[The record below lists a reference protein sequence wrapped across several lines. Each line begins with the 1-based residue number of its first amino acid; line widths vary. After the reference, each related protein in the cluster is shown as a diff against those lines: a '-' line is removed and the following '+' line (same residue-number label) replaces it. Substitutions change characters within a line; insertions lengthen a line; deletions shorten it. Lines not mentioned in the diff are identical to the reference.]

1 MTAATQEDGSVQR
14 MRALQRANEVR
25 GARAALKRRIAT
37 GETSVAEAI
46 LGGGAELASMPLIEL
61 MMSQRSWGHARCARL
76 LVSIPL
82 SENKPVGSMTDRQL
96 AVLVAMLRAANQS
109 QRFDPSRRAQD
120 ARSPAQCAAALAAT
134 N

>member
-1 MTAATQEDGSVQR
+1 MA
-14 MRALQRANEVR
+14 
-25 GARAALKRRIAT
+25 
-37 GETSVAEAI
+37 
-46 LGGGAELASMPLIEL
+46 LIEL

-96 AVLVAMLRAANQS
+96 ALLVAMLRAANQS
-109 QRFDPSRRAQD
+109 QQFDRSPRAQD
-120 ARSPAQCAAALAAT
+120 ARASGSRQAAFAAT